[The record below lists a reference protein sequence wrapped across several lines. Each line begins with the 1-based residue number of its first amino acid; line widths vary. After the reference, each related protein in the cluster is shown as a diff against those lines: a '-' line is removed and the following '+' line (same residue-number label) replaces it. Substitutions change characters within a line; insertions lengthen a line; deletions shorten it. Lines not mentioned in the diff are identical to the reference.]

1 MVEGLEGGA
10 GEEVHVGGGL
20 FPALQLA
27 VMCVGRGGGRERGG
41 RERGGGGLAVILR
54 VVGEGAAYPLTH
66 FFLPSDSRSCVGG
79 EGWGGGSWRSKQV

>member
-41 RERGGGGLAVILR
+41 GGWQ
-54 VVGEGAAYPLTH
+54 
-66 FFLPSDSRSCVGG
+66 S
-79 EGWGGGSWRSKQV
+79 